1 MSALLHDSEKV
12 SESRE
17 SDARLR
23 VLLVPDSTHW
33 ILGTIAKSIATAN
46 PMDGTIVSGPVL
58 GEMFAD
64 GDAIAERFDL
74 VHFLCP
80 YASREWLPRLADKMP
95 VVTSHHHVTS
105 WDLIRHNIDGDAI
118 IAGSQEWVRDLETR
132 GADMSR
138 VFRVPY
144 GVDVD
149 LFAPSSED
157 DKERSREALG
167 LTGAGPVVGFFA
179 KRASNDDDRKG
190 TDVFVDAMLRLN
202 ERDKGAAALIV
213 GPGWKDLVR
222 RFHARG
228 IRTAWI
234 PFAADTSRLPPLY
247 RALDFYWVTSRVE
260 GGPVPLLEAMST
272 GMCCLSTP
280 VGLALEVIDDGENAV
295 LLPMNDAAAFVDAT
309 MTLWSD
315 RERMRMMGNA
325 ARKKMVSTMRA
336 QDVAT
341 LVQPVYDRAMQV
353 FSSRIEG
360 RSRSI
365 PTSARRGLDASERR
379 KVAML
384 EDLAWA
390 ENLVLYQSEHGA
402 ALKLILKA
410 WADNPLSPMPVRVFL
425 RRFLPERITRGVV
438 ATKRKLLG
446 GAG

>member
-1 MSALLHDSEKV
+1 M
-12 SESRE
+12 ESRGTG
-17 SDARLR
+17 ARLR

-33 ILGTIAKSIATAN
+33 VLGTIAKSIATAN
-46 PMDGTIVSGPVL
+46 PIDFTIVSGPLL
-58 GEMFAD
+58 GDLFENA
-64 GDAIAERFDL
+64 DAISQRFDL

-105 WDLIRHNIDGDAI
+105 WDIIRHNIDGDAI
-118 IAGSQEWVRDLETR
+118 VAGSQEWVRDLETR

-138 VFRVPY
+138 VFCVPY
-144 GVDVD
+144 GVDVE
-149 LFAPSSED
+149 LFAPPSGD
-157 DKERSREALG
+157 DRRRSREALG

-213 GPGWKDLVR
+213 GPGWQELVKLFR
-222 RFHARG
+222 ARG

-247 RALDFYWVTSRVE
+247 HAADFYWVTSRVE

-272 GMCCLSTP
+272 GVCCLSTP

-309 MTLWSD
+309 ITLWSD

-341 LVQPVYDRAMQV
+341 LVQPAYDRAMQV

-360 RSRSI
+360 RSRLN
-365 PTSARRGLDASERR
+365 PTSARKGLDASELR
-379 KVAML
+379 KVSML
-384 EDLAWA
+384 EDLSWA

-402 ALKLILKA
+402 ALKLIVKA
-410 WADNPLSPMPVRVFL
+410 WAENPLSPMPVRVFL

-438 ATKRKLLG
+438 VTKRKLQG
-446 GAG
+446 RKG